1 MDELDRNTLTDMS
14 KVCKQYIKQGRW
26 GEAAGMFNK
35 MINYFT
41 TRTGLNFVY
50 NYLLQGQP
58 APFSY
63 YPKYL
68 RLPKT
73 RLAKKTYR
81 LINKFCLGLTCLL
94 LTISNQEGHS
104 CWKQGLQWCEWK
116 GLRLPAEGH
125 PQDCQAMAGDPTGCQ
140 LQSSHLQVNLHTI
153 LQYMMNAKLSKQRFW
168 HCFENRL
175 IKTIQTIPHNLYW
188 GLG

>member
-1 MDELDRNTLTDMS
+1 MPCFVVDELDRNTLTDMS

-73 RLAKKTYR
+73 RLAKKTIDY
-81 LINKFCLGLTCLL
+81 LL
-94 LTISNQEGHS
+94 LMNLFRFDLLAIDHF
-104 CWKQGLQWCEWK
+104 
-116 GLRLPAEGH
+116 
-125 PQDCQAMAGDPTGCQ
+125 
-140 LQSSHLQVNLHTI
+140 QSGGAFMLETRI
-153 LQYMMNAKLSKQRFW
+153 TMM
-168 HCFENRL
+168 
-175 IKTIQTIPHNLYW
+175 
-188 GLG
+188 